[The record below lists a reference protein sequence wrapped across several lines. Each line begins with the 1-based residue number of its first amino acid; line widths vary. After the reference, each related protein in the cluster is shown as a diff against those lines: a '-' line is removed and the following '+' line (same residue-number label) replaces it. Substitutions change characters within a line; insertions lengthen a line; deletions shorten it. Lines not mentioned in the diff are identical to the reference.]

1 MHVSMP
7 SSRYF
12 FEKSPGVFISRA
24 NLIAQTPEE
33 ELEADKI
40 LQLASGEGG
49 EYGVY
54 YDPSCEANLCRGKI
68 AEWQWVLVH
77 LSCCISTLLAGYDAS
92 SLAVVQVF
100 IFDVFSDIRLIFCVA
115 AASSLGCCC
124 TAPLLRHFMDMVDLR
139 RFRVS
144 AAFLFLAG
152 SLVAGTATKIEIL
165 IVGRV
170 LTGVAI
176 AGLQMSLI
184 TYNTLLAT
192 PRELSR
198 LHLASGLG
206 YAIGLVLGAS
216 TVMFFTMWRWV
227 FFLGGIMAVIVAVL
241 AALSYPSVTIQ
252 PEDKMLRAMADIDW
266 IGAIDHSLSFVLFDA
281 AFLLSGS
288 KWAWDSVQV
297 ISIWVAIIVL
307 FVFSSIQ
314 HGYGLWVP
322 GDRILPLGILQNRIG
337 LGSLSVVAA
346 TAGSLSVMLYGIA
359 LFCAFVRGEQAKQ
372 IAVHLLPALGC
383 FGVTSLLARPT
394 LQAVRRPAVLYL
406 CGGICVSA
414 GSGGLMWITAHTPPG
429 IVIGLSCLLGSSLGL
444 MSGLSMPV
452 LEANLPSYLRNGV
465 SIGLVTV
472 THTFTTLPLA
482 LSGCVYLNR
491 GYHNLLEA
499 SGGMEIPST
508 EIQQALAGLRSP
520 LLNLGMSEIPISAMK
535 AASASIMDV
544 FAIGIAAGVTMMVAA
559 FIDGFRPW
567 PLHIPDQEN

>member
-77 LSCCISTLLAGYDAS
+77 LSCCISTLLA
-92 SLAVVQVF
+92 
-100 IFDVFSDIRLIFCVA
+100 
-115 AASSLGCCC
+115 
-124 TAPLLRHFMDMVDLR
+124 APLLRHFMDMVDLR

-314 HGYGLWVP
+314 HG
-322 GDRILPLGILQNRIG
+322 
-337 LGSLSVVAA
+337 
-346 TAGSLSVMLYGIA
+346 
-359 LFCAFVRGEQAKQ
+359 
-372 IAVHLLPALGC
+372 
-383 FGVTSLLARPT
+383 PT

>member
-1 MHVSMP
+1 MRVSMP

-40 LQLASGEGG
+40 LQLASGDGR

-54 YDPSCEANLCRGKI
+54 YDPSSEANLSRGKI

-100 IFDVFSDIRLIFCVA
+100 IFDAFPNIQLLFVVA
-115 AASSLGCCC
+115 AASSLGSCC

-139 RFRVS
+139 RFRVF
-144 AAFLFLAG
+144 AAFVFLAG
-152 SLVAGTATKIEIL
+152 SLVAGTATKVEIL
-165 IVGRV
+165 IVGRT
-170 LTGVAI
+170 LTGAAI
-176 AGLQMSLI
+176 AGLQMSLV

-192 PRELSR
+192 PMELSR
-198 LHLASGLG
+198 LHLASVLG

-216 TVMFFTMWRWV
+216 TIVIFTMWRWV
-227 FFLGGIMAVIVAVL
+227 FFLGGIMAAVVAVL
-241 AALSYPSVTIQ
+241 AALSYPSVTVQ
-252 PEDKMLRAMADIDW
+252 PEDKMLRALADIDW
-266 IGAIDHSLSFVLFDA
+266 IGAMTHSLSFVLFDV

-288 KWAWDSVQV
+288 KWAWNSVEV
-297 ISIWVAIIVL
+297 ISIWVAILVL
-307 FVFSSIQ
+307 FVFSVLQ
-314 HGYGLWVP
+314 HGYGFWIP
-322 GDRILPLGILQNRIG
+322 GDRILPLGVLQNRIG
-337 LGSLSVVAA
+337 LGSLFVVAA

-359 LFCAFVRGEQAKQ
+359 LFCAFVRGEEARQ

-383 FGVTSLLARPT
+383 FGVTSIMARPT
-394 LQAVRRPAVLYL
+394 LQVVRRPAVLYL

-414 GSGGLMWITAHTPPG
+414 GSGGLMWIKAHTSPG
-429 IVIGLSCLLGSSLGL
+429 IVIGISCLLGSALGL

-452 LEANLPSYLRNGV
+452 LEANLPSHLRNGV
-465 SIGLVTV
+465 SVCLVTV

-482 LSGCVYLNR
+482 LAGCIYLNR

-499 SGGMEIPST
+499 SGGMQIPSA
-508 EIQQALAGLRSP
+508 EVHQALAGLRSP
-520 LLNLGMSEIPISAMK
+520 LLNNGLSGIPIPAIK
-535 AASASIMDV
+535 VASASIMDV
-544 FAIGIAAGVTMMVAA
+544 FAIGIAAGIAMMAAA

-567 PLHIPDQEN
+567 PLQITDQES